1 MAKKLYE
8 MMQERANITN
18 QMREIMNKYEDG
30 VMNADDT
37 ATYNRLEG
45 EFDKINANI
54 IREQKQLERERAAGE
69 IEKMQDSKDKR
80 LAVFARALQGDRDA
94 ITSYR
99 NTTQTLGTDA
109 TAGALTAPME
119 FVNRLIAGLK
129 DDMFMRQI
137 CDVVGPIGQAQS
149 LGFPS
154 LTADA
159 SDVAWTT
166 EVAAAPE
173 EATISFARRE
183 FKPQRLA
190 KLVKVSNTL
199 MRHAPNPGQIVLDR
213 ILYKIE
219 AAQENAFMNGSGT
232 NQPLG
237 VFVANDSGI
246 ATGRDIEA
254 AGATAITADD
264 LIDCKYA
271 VKGQYM
277 RRASW
282 VMHRDLCKMLAKLKD
297 TDGQY
302 IWQPSIQVG
311 QPDMLLGA
319 AVYMSEYAP
328 NTYTAGKY
336 AAVYG
341 DFKTGY
347 WICDSDGLFIKVLN
361 ELYAVTNEIGYIV
374 EYFGDGAPVVGEA
387 FSRLKMKA
395 S

>member
-94 ITSYR
+94 ITSYK

-199 MRHAPNPGQIVLDR
+199 MRHAPNPDQIVLDR

>member
-69 IEKMQDSKDKR
+69 IEKMQDSKDKH

-94 ITSYR
+94 ITSYK

-199 MRHAPNPGQIVLDR
+199 MRHAPNPDQIVLDR

>member
-69 IEKMQDSKDKR
+69 IEKMQDSKDKH

-94 ITSYR
+94 ITSYK

-154 LTADA
+154 LIADA

-199 MRHAPNPGQIVLDR
+199 MRHAPNPDQIVLDR

>member
-94 ITSYR
+94 ITSYK

-199 MRHAPNPGQIVLDR
+199 MRHAPNPDQIVLDR

-264 LIDCKYA
+264 LINCKYA